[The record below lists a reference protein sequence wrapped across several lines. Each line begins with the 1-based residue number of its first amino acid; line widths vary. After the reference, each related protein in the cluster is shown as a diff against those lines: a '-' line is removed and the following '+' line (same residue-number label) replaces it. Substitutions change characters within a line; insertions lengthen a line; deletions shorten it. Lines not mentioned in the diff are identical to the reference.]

1 MESESSSIAL
11 EQQIKELIEENLK
24 LQKRV
29 TDLEAIVNGILDP
42 NYNINRL
49 KTHKSAIMHE
59 NEFNL
64 IGLNI
69 KSRCNKTVKHLKKIY
84 QASIDGDNMLLLF
97 IQNVIIFLILQF
109 QLKQREIEDLE
120 VLLLLVGLHQIKVN
134 GMQIQMHLYF
144 PLISKKFILLNQI
157 KVLFIIKKILGLG
170 LE

>member
-84 QASIDGDNMLLLF
+84 QASIDGDNVIAF
-97 IQNVIIFLILQF
+97 HSKVIIFLTL
-109 QLKQREIEDLE
+109 
-120 VLLLLVGLHQIKVN
+120 
-134 GMQIQMHLYF
+134 
-144 PLISKKFILLNQI
+144 
-157 KVLFIIKKILGLG
+157 
-170 LE
+170 